1 MVSAAAQAGVV
12 AACVVLFVPM
22 GLAGW
27 HLSRNKVLFF
37 SGALFV
43 SLAVGV
49 HLSPYLPSLPYLAAS
64 FFLPHPG
71 AAPADAAS
79 SGSSCVPFLHRVSW
93 SDASSSGAADAD
105 GSGARA
111 ARAWSWPP
119 SLASACGFARLSR
132 DDASLLLNGSW
143 VMVAGDS
150 QARLLVLALLRL
162 LLDPAAAAAAEPELF
177 RRHSDYR
184 AAVPSRGISVD
195 FVWAPFEANLTRLL
209 REDLRLAPRVPDVL
223 VLGSGLWHM
232 LHATDAASYG
242 DALASVAGAAR
253 SLRSP
258 LPVPP
263 PHMFWLGLPHLVN
276 HMLNTDAKRA
286 HMNATMLRAYD
297 REVEQRGLLRGDGG
311 PFLLL
316 DVGKLTQG
324 CGQQCTADGMHYDG
338 NVYDAVLHIM
348 LNAMED
354 AKQDC
359 ICQRAPATAGASEA
373 AHQDFPK
380 LALHNHNSKVSGSE
394 ASKDWSSGWRA
405 VSLTARA

>member
-49 HLSPYLPSLPYLAAS
+49 HLSPYLPSLPHLLLAAS
-64 FFLPHPG
+64 FHPHPISSSSSSS
-71 AAPADAAS
+71 AAS
-79 SGSSCVPFLHRVSW
+79 SSCVPLLHRVSW
-93 SDASSSGAADAD
+93 ADA
-105 GSGARA
+105 GGESGVG
-111 ARAWSWPP
+111 RAWAWPP
-119 SLASACGFARLSR
+119 SLASTCGLARLSR

-184 AAVPSRGISVD
+184 ATVPARGISVD
-195 FVWAPFEANLTRLL
+195 FVWAPFESNLTRLL
-209 REDLRLAPRVPDVL
+209 HEDLRLVPRTPDVL

-232 LHATDAASYG
+232 LHVTDAARYG
-242 DALASVAGAAR
+242 DALASVVDAAK

-263 PHMFWLGLPHLVN
+263 PHMFWLGLPLLVN
-276 HMLNTDAKRA
+276 HMLNTDAKKV
-286 HMNATMLRAYD
+286 HMNDTILQAYD
-297 REVEQRGLLRGDGG
+297 LEVEQRGLLQRDGG

-316 DVGKLTQG
+316 DVGKLSRG

-338 NVYDAVLHIM
+338 DVYDAVLHIM
-348 LNAMED
+348 LNALVIES
-354 AKQDC
+354 Q
-359 ICQRAPATAGASEA
+359 QRI
-373 AHQDFPK
+373 
-380 LALHNHNSKVSGSE
+380 
-394 ASKDWSSGWRA
+394 
-405 VSLTARA
+405 

>member
-37 SGALFV
+37 SGALFI

-49 HLSPYLPSLPYLAAS
+49 HLSPYLPSVPHLLAAS
-64 FFLPHPG
+64 FLNPSHG
-71 AAPADAAS
+71 AAPAAAS

-93 SDASSSGAADAD
+93 YDAGAGAAN
-105 GSGARA
+105 GLGGGTARTW
-111 ARAWSWPP
+111 AWTP

-184 AAVPSRGISVD
+184 AAVPARGISVD
-195 FVWAPFEANLTRLL
+195 FVWAPFESNLTRLL

-232 LHATDAASYG
+232 LHVTDAASYG
-242 DALASVAGAAR
+242 DALASVASAAK

-263 PHMFWLGLPHLVN
+263 PHMFWLGLPHLVS
-276 HMLNTDAKRA
+276 HMLNTEAKRA
-286 HMNATMLRAYD
+286 HMNGTMLHAYN
-297 REVEQRGLLRGDGG
+297 READQRGLVRGDGG
-311 PFLLL
+311 PCLLL

-338 NVYDAVLHIM
+338 EVYDAVLHIM
-348 LNAMED
+348 LNALVIES
-354 AKQDC
+354 Q
-359 ICQRAPATAGASEA
+359 QRI
-373 AHQDFPK
+373 
-380 LALHNHNSKVSGSE
+380 
-394 ASKDWSSGWRA
+394 
-405 VSLTARA
+405 

>member
-1 MVSAAAQAGVV
+1 MVSAAAQAGVL

-37 SGALFV
+37 SGALFI

-49 HLSPYLPSLPYLAAS
+49 HLSPYLPSLPHLLVAS
-64 FFLPHPG
+64 FLPHPG
-71 AAPADAAS
+71 TTWPSVAS
-79 SGSSCVPFLHRVSW
+79 SSASCATALHRVSW
-93 SDASSSGAADAD
+93 TDAAAGGVGGAGRSWA
-105 GSGARA
+105 
-111 ARAWSWPP
+111 WPP
-119 SLASACGFARLSR
+119 SLAANCGFARLSR

-184 AAVPSRGISVD
+184 AAVPARGISVD
-195 FVWAPFEANLTRLL
+195 FVWAPFESNLTRLL
-209 REDLRLAPRVPDVL
+209 REDLRLAPRMPDVL

-232 LHATDAASYG
+232 LHVTDAACYG
-242 DALASVAGAAR
+242 DALASVAEAAR
-253 SLRSP
+253 SLRAP

-263 PHMFWLGLPHLVN
+263 PHMFWIGLPRLVN

-286 HMNATMLRAYD
+286 RMNHTMLQAYD
-297 REVEQRGLLRGDGG
+297 REVDQRGILRRDGG
-311 PFLLL
+311 PFRLL

-338 NVYDAVLHIM
+338 EVYDAVMHIM
-348 LNAMED
+348 LNALVIES
-354 AKQDC
+354 Q
-359 ICQRAPATAGASEA
+359 QRI
-373 AHQDFPK
+373 
-380 LALHNHNSKVSGSE
+380 
-394 ASKDWSSGWRA
+394 
-405 VSLTARA
+405 

>member
-37 SGALFV
+37 SGALFI

-49 HLSPYLPSLPYLAAS
+49 HLSPYLPSLPHLLAAS

-71 AAPADAAS
+71 GTPSSAYSSAS
-79 SGSSCVPFLHRVSW
+79 SSCVPFLHRVSW
-93 SDASSSGAADAD
+93 SDSAATGRTWA
-105 GSGARA
+105 
-111 ARAWSWPP
+111 WPP
-119 SLASACGFARLSR
+119 SLASTCGFARLSR
-132 DDASLLLNGSW
+132 DEASLLLNGSW

-162 LLDPAAAAAAEPELF
+162 LLDPAAAAAAEPDLF

-184 AAVPSRGISVD
+184 ATVPARGISVD
-195 FVWAPFEANLTRLL
+195 FVWAPFESNLTRLF

-232 LHATDAASYG
+232 LHVTDAASYG
-242 DALASVAGAAR
+242 DALASVTAAAN

-263 PHMFWLGLPHLVN
+263 PHMFWLGLPRLVN
-276 HMLNTDAKRA
+276 HMLNTEAKRA
-286 HMNATMLRAYD
+286 HMNDTMLRSYD
-297 REVEQRGLLRGDGG
+297 REVDQRGLLRGNGG
-311 PFLLL
+311 PCMLL

-324 CGQQCTADGMHYDG
+324 CGQQCAADGMHYNG
-338 NVYDAVLHIM
+338 EVFDAVLHIM
-348 LNAMED
+348 LNALVIES
-354 AKQDC
+354 Q
-359 ICQRAPATAGASEA
+359 QRI
-373 AHQDFPK
+373 
-380 LALHNHNSKVSGSE
+380 
-394 ASKDWSSGWRA
+394 
-405 VSLTARA
+405 

>member
-37 SGALFV
+37 SGALFI

-49 HLSPYLPSLPYLAAS
+49 HLSPYLPSLPHLASS
-64 FFLPHPG
+64 FLLPHPG
-71 AAPADAAS
+71 ASSSSS

-93 SDASSSGAADAD
+93 SDAVGATDD
-105 GSGARA
+105 GSGGGK

-119 SLASACGFARLSR
+119 SLASACAFARLSR

-184 AAVPSRGISVD
+184 AAVPARGISVD
-195 FVWAPFEANLTRLL
+195 FVWAPFESNLTRLL
-209 REDLRLAPRVPDVL
+209 REDLRLAPRLPDVL

-232 LHATDAASYG
+232 LHVTDAASYG
-242 DALASVAGAAR
+242 DALASVAGAAK
-253 SLRSP
+253 SLRSQI
-258 LPVPP
+258 PVPP

-286 HMNATMLRAYD
+286 HMNGTMLRAYD
-297 REVEQRGLLRGDGG
+297 REVDRRGVLRGDGG

-338 NVYDAVLHIM
+338 GVYDAVMHIM
-348 LNAMED
+348 LNALVIES
-354 AKQDC
+354 Q
-359 ICQRAPATAGASEA
+359 QRI
-373 AHQDFPK
+373 
-380 LALHNHNSKVSGSE
+380 
-394 ASKDWSSGWRA
+394 
-405 VSLTARA
+405 

>member
-49 HLSPYLPSLPYLAAS
+49 HLSPYLPSLPHLLVAS
-64 FFLPHPG
+64 FHPQPFTAG
-71 AAPADAAS
+71 AS
-79 SGSSCVPFLHRVSW
+79 SSSSSSCVPFLHRVSW
-93 SDASSSGAADAD
+93 EDASG
-105 GSGARA
+105 GVGG
-111 ARAWSWPP
+111 RAWSWPP
-119 SLASACGFARLSR
+119 SLASTCGLARLSR

-184 AAVPSRGISVD
+184 ATVPARGISVD
-195 FVWAPFEANLTRLL
+195 FIWAPFENNLTRLL
-209 REDLRLAPRVPDVL
+209 HEDLRLAPRTPDVL

-232 LHATDAASYG
+232 LHVTDGKHYG
-242 DALASVAGAAR
+242 DALASIANVAK

-263 PHMFWLGLPHLVN
+263 PHMFWLGLPRLVN
-276 HMLNTDAKRA
+276 HMLNTDAKKA
-286 HMNATMLRAYD
+286 HMNDTMLQTYD
-297 REVEQRGLLRGDGG
+297 LEVERRGILQRDGG
-311 PFLLL
+311 PFVLL
-316 DVGKLTQG
+316 DVGKLTRG
-324 CGQQCTADGMHYDG
+324 CGQQCTADGMHYNG
-338 NVYDAVLHIM
+338 EVYDAILHIM
-348 LNAMED
+348 LNALVIES
-354 AKQDC
+354 Q
-359 ICQRAPATAGASEA
+359 QRI
-373 AHQDFPK
+373 
-380 LALHNHNSKVSGSE
+380 
-394 ASKDWSSGWRA
+394 
-405 VSLTARA
+405 

>member
-49 HLSPYLPSLPYLAAS
+49 HLSPYLPSLPYLAS
-64 FFLPHPG
+64 SLLLPHHG
-71 AAPADAAS
+71 AASADAS

-93 SDASSSGAADAD
+93 SAAANDL
-105 GSGARA
+105 GGGRA
-111 ARAWSWPP
+111 ARMWSWQP

-184 AAVPSRGISVD
+184 AAVPERGISVD
-195 FVWAPFEANLTRLL
+195 FVWAPFESNLTRLL
-209 REDLRLAPRVPDVL
+209 REDLRLAPRLPDVL

-232 LHATDAASYG
+232 LHTTDAASYG
-242 DALASVAGAAR
+242 DALASVADAAK

-263 PHMFWLGLPHLVN
+263 PHMFWLGLPLLVN
-276 HMLNTDAKRA
+276 HMLNTEAKRI

-324 CGQQCTADGMHYDG
+324 CGQQCTTDGMHYDG
-338 NVYDAVLHIM
+338 NVYDAVMHIM
-348 LNAMED
+348 LNALVIES
-354 AKQDC
+354 Q
-359 ICQRAPATAGASEA
+359 QRI
-373 AHQDFPK
+373 
-380 LALHNHNSKVSGSE
+380 
-394 ASKDWSSGWRA
+394 
-405 VSLTARA
+405 

>member
-1 MVSAAAQAGVV
+1 MVSAAAQVGVV

-49 HLSPYLPSLPYLAAS
+49 HLSPYLPSLPHLLAAS
-64 FFLPHPG
+64 FFPHPG
-71 AAPADAAS
+71 ASSNPSAS
-79 SGSSCVPFLHRVSW
+79 PCVTFLHRVSW
-93 SDASSSGAADAD
+93 ADAAD
-105 GSGARA
+105 GLGGGGGGGAGRS
-111 ARAWSWPP
+111 WSWPP
-119 SLASACGFARLSR
+119 TLASTCGFARLSR
-132 DDASLLLNGSW
+132 DEASLLLNGSW

-162 LLDPAAAAAAEPELF
+162 LLDPVAAAATEPELF

-184 AAVPSRGISVD
+184 TAVPSRGISVD
-195 FVWAPFEANLTRLL
+195 FVWAPFESNLTRLL

-232 LHATDAASYG
+232 LHVTDAARYG
-242 DALASVAGAAR
+242 DALASIAGATS

-263 PHMFWLGLPHLVN
+263 PHMFWLGLPRLVN
-276 HMLNTDAKRA
+276 HMLNTDAKKA
-286 HMNATMLRAYD
+286 HMNGTMLRAYD
-297 REVEQRGLLRGDGG
+297 REVDRRGVLRRDGG
-311 PFLLL
+311 PFRLL
-316 DVGKLTQG
+316 DVGKLIQG

-338 NVYDAVLHIM
+338 EVYDAVLHIM
-348 LNAMED
+348 LNALVIES
-354 AKQDC
+354 QQS
-359 ICQRAPATAGASEA
+359 I
-373 AHQDFPK
+373 
-380 LALHNHNSKVSGSE
+380 
-394 ASKDWSSGWRA
+394 
-405 VSLTARA
+405 

>member
-37 SGALFV
+37 SGALFI

-49 HLSPYLPSLPYLAAS
+49 HLSPYLPSLPHLASS
-64 FFLPHPG
+64 FLLPHPG
-71 AAPADAAS
+71 ASSSSSS

-93 SDASSSGAADAD
+93 SDAVGATDD
-105 GSGARA
+105 GSGGGK

-119 SLASACGFARLSR
+119 SLASACAFARLSR

-184 AAVPSRGISVD
+184 AAVPARGISVD
-195 FVWAPFEANLTRLL
+195 FVWAPFESNLTRLL
-209 REDLRLAPRVPDVL
+209 REDLRLAPRLPDVL

-232 LHATDAASYG
+232 LHVTDAASYG
-242 DALASVAGAAR
+242 DALASVAGAAK
-253 SLRSP
+253 SLRSQ

-286 HMNATMLRAYD
+286 HMNGTMLRAYD
-297 REVEQRGLLRGDGG
+297 REVDRRGVLRGDGG

-316 DVGKLTQG
+316 DVGKLSQG

-338 NVYDAVLHIM
+338 DVYDAVMHIM
-348 LNAMED
+348 LNALVIES
-354 AKQDC
+354 Q
-359 ICQRAPATAGASEA
+359 QRI
-373 AHQDFPK
+373 
-380 LALHNHNSKVSGSE
+380 
-394 ASKDWSSGWRA
+394 
-405 VSLTARA
+405 